1 MEHNARLTYLLER
14 LAARTATEEE
24 LNELTALV
32 EQGETG
38 ISIDEVESWLEE
50 HRPQPQPAFDE
61 QYWMAVADQILMSD
75 KLSGDPVPESA
86 PQVRFLHGWRRW
98 GWAAAVILLVGAGAW
113 FMNRYR
119 QPEPASTVAVHK
131 SLDAEPGR
139 NGAVLTLADGSR
151 MVLDSAGNGVITR
164 QNGTSVMLKDNGL
177 QYTPEGPGAGEV
189 KYNTIT
195 TSKGRQF
202 RVVLPDGTKVWLNAT
217 SSLRFPTA
225 FSGAERLV
233 EFSGEAYFEVAKN
246 ASQPFKL
253 KVPGKIDLEVLGTA
267 FNVNAYTNEK
277 NSYTTLVEGA
287 VRIFLTGKNGSGVV
301 LKPGD
306 QLQAGGEGMEV
317 THNANMEKAIA
328 WKNGLFNF
336 DGVGLREMMRQ
347 LERWY
352 DLEVV
357 YEGNVPDV
365 RFFGEMSRT
374 LKLSDV
380 LTGLERSD
388 VHFRLEEGRR
398 LIVMP

>member
-1 MEHNARLTYLLER
+1 MEKKARLAYLLDR
-14 LAARTATEEE
+14 LATHTATEEE
-24 LNELTALV
+24 LNELTGLV
-32 EQGETG
+32 DQDDSGVA
-38 ISIDEVESWLEE
+38 IDEVESWLQE
-50 HRPQPQPAFDE
+50 HQQQPLPDYDQ
-61 QYWMAVADQILMSD
+61 QRWMQVADQILRSD
-75 KLSGDPVPESA
+75 KLLTDPVARPA
-86 PQVRFLHGWRRW
+86 QRVHFLHKW
-98 GWAAAVILLVGAGAW
+98 GWAAAVVLLFGTGAW
-113 FMNRYR
+113 LINRYH
-119 QPEPASTVAVHK
+119 QPKPASITAGTRL
-131 SLDAEPGR
+131 LDVDPGK
-139 NGAVLTLADGSR
+139 NGAILTLGDGSQ
-151 MVLDSAGNGVITR
+151 MVLDSAGNGIITR
-164 QNGTSVMLKDNGL
+164 QNGTAVVLKNDGL
-177 QYTPEGPGAGEV
+177 QYTPEDPGTGEV

-202 RVVLPDGTKVWLNAT
+202 RVVLPDGTKVWLNAAST
-217 SSLRFPTA
+217 LQFPVA
-225 FSGAERLV
+225 FNGKERVV
-233 EFSGEAYFEVAKN
+233 ELTGEAYFEVARN

-253 KVPGKIDLEVLGTA
+253 KAAGKMDITVLGTA

-277 NSYTTLVEGA
+277 HSYATLVEGA
-287 VRIFLTGKNGSGVV
+287 VRISLTGEAGNAVI

-306 QLQAGGEGMEV
+306 QAQADSAGMDV
-317 THNANMEKAIA
+317 TRNANVEKAIA

-365 RFFGEMSRT
+365 LFFGEMSRT

-380 LTGLERSD
+380 LTGLERSN